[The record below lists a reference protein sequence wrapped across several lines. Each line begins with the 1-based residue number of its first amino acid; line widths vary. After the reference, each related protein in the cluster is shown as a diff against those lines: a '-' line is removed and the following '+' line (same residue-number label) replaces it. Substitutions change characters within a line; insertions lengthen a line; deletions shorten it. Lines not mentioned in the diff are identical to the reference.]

1 MVQIKYLIGSKLT
14 YRSGWIRCYLYY
26 NNIVVESTFNSF
38 TIKSGKQKE
47 SRLFLKL
54 ETEIT
59 FALILQQN
67 YLIVAVVAFVVSL
80 SREYDLEE
88 T

>member
-1 MVQIKYLIGSKLT
+1 MT
-14 YRSGWIRCYLYY
+14 YRSGWIRWYLYY

-67 YLIVAVVAFVVSL
+67 YLIVAVVAFVMSL
-80 SREYDLEE
+80 SREHDLEE